1 MRGLGDRLP
10 FLRVVD
16 ASARRGLNHA
26 CNVGAAAAP
35 GNLLAFCDADD
46 AATPRW
52 LESVAA
58 AAAGADLIGGS
69 FDVETLNAP
78 EARAWIS
85 GDSLT
90 ARPAACRFHVYV
102 PDGNSAVWASVAQ
115 ALRWDEDFRFGSSD
129 IEFSWR
135 AHFAGYALAFAPDAV
150 MRRRYPARA
159 GDVARQYF
167 SYGVSLPLL
176 YQHFRGAGMPRSDLG
191 EALLAWRCLLRR
203 TLRALRSSQFRGQ
216 WFRVAG
222 LRSGRTVGS
231 IRRRVL
237 YL

>member
-10 FLRVVD
+10 SLRVVD

-26 CNVGAAAAP
+26 RNVG
-35 GNLLAFCDADD
+35 
-46 AATPRW
+46 
-52 LESVAA
+52 AA

-78 EARAWIS
+78 ETRAWIS

-90 ARPAACRFHVYV
+90 ALPAACRSHVYV
-102 PDGNSAVWASVAQ
+102 PGGNSAVWASVAQ

-159 GDVARQYF
+159 GDVARQHF
-167 SYGVSLPLL
+167 SYGVSLPLR
-176 YQHFRGAGMPRSDLG
+176 YQHFRGARMPRSDLG
-191 EALLAWRCLLRR
+191 EALWAWRCLLRR